1 MKINT
6 GNVDSYSPLCDTNIG
21 KLSSAR
27 HLHHLVVIGENDSPA
42 FKEQGKRFC
51 AKLQSNKINAFLHHQ
66 SLEDHFSL
74 VEKLKDEKYEL
85 SIRIIKFMGELK
97 SKN

>member
-1 MKINT
+1 MNINT
-6 GNVDSYSPLCDTNIG
+6 ANVDSYSPLSDANMV
-21 KLSSAR
+21 KLCGAR

-51 AKLQSNKINAFLHHQ
+51 AKLQRNKINAFLHHQ

-85 SIRIIKFMGELK
+85 SFRIIKFMDDLR
-97 SKN
+97 SKK